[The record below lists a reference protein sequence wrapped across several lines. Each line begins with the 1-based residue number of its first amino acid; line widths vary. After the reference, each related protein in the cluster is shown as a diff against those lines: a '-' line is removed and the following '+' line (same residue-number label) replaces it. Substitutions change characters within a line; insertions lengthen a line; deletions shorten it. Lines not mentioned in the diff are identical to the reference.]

1 MQEKKYK
8 RQLYISL
15 FVSVLFTINLVKG
28 YMETEELSM
37 TSLIFT
43 IVVYIATFLSF
54 ITLKEY
60 KKKK

>member
-8 RQLYISL
+8 RQLYITL
-15 FVSVLFTINLVKG
+15 FVSVLFTANLIKG
-28 YMETEELSM
+28 YMEAGELST

-43 IVVYIATFLSF
+43 AVVYIATFLAF
-54 ITLKEY
+54 ITFKDY